1 VPWTLLAGIGTVESN
16 NGQTTLPGVRSGQNG
31 FGAAGPMQIGIE
43 GASGNTWGGTPIH
56 PASQAVAGVA
66 TDENG
71 DGTANV
77 YDPPDAIAG
86 AARYLLE
93 FGVQSNPSAAI
104 FAYNHLQSYVQS
116 VLMYAG
122 QYAGGNFSV
131 ASAQLPAANSA
142 AGCVQAAGGVP
153 AVQAPTQA
161 VATAISFAE
170 QQLGK
175 PYLWGGTGP
184 DAFDCSG
191 LMMMA
196 FRTAGIN
203 IARTSQAQWGTET
216 RVPASQVQPGD
227 LVFFAGADGT
237 VTDPGHV
244 GLVIGNGKMIEAYA
258 TGFPIRISSYTNRGA
273 IGFTEP
279 WAGAKGTPP
288 SSPPSPGGTA
298 SPGSTGTGTPPAPT
312 GGIPIPGSAV
322 SPSSP
327 ATR

>member
-1 VPWTLLAGIGTVESN
+1 
-16 NGQTTLPGVRSGQNG
+16 
-31 FGAAGPMQIGIE
+31 M
-43 GASGNTWGGTPIH
+43 
-56 PASQAVAGVA
+56 A

-71 DGTANV
+71 DGTASV

-86 AARYLLE
+86 AAKYLLE
-93 FGVQSNPSAAI
+93 SGVQSNPSAAI

-196 FRTAGIN
+196 YRTAGIN
-203 IARTSQAQWGTET
+203 IARTSQAQWATET

-258 TGFPIRISSYTNRGA
+258 TGFPIRISSYANRGA

-279 WAGAKGTPP
+279 WAGAKGTTPA
-288 SSPPSPGGTA
+288 SPPSPGSTA
-298 SPGSTGTGTPPAPT
+298 SPGGTLPGHGTDGPGRPARSDGRHPHPRQRRLPPARHSLSQSRP
-312 GGIPIPGSAV
+312 PPPARPYPLACRPRVGSQ
-322 SPSSP
+322 P
-327 ATR
+327 ARPVQASVEHGWDDIGSGNLPLVPVCSWRLS